1 MNGKGGCIH
10 LSILIQLFMFVKLY
24 ILNPDVPLQTVFIA
38 FLLRGDMAPKLVWF
52 VFFFF
57 CSVGPGAVQQQP
69 QQQQLRAEEQEFW
82 SRSPE
87 TGGYTL
93 SRVE

>member
-38 FLLRGDMAPKLVWF
+38 FLLRGDDGTKVGLVF
-52 VFFFF
+52 VFFFLQRW
-57 CSVGPGAVQQQP
+57 SRRRAAAAAAAAAQGRGAGV
-69 QQQQLRAEEQEFW
+69 LEQE
-82 SRSPE
+82 P
-87 TGGYTL
+87 
-93 SRVE
+93 